1 MGEVGKASRIAVI
14 GAGAM
19 GTALAVHSARAGAD
33 SVLLATDR
41 DEAVVDVWRRGLP
54 HPTLRMPFHHY
65 VRCCPA
71 KDWADELPGASIIF
85 VAVSSAGL
93 ERVLSRAAGLGAPG
107 AVWVMATKGWADDTL
122 QTPSQVAT
130 AVLGDVPVVSLA
142 GPALAAEILAGSPTG
157 LLCASADR
165 DARRRAAAALT
176 SPTTAVFTTSD
187 VAGAETS
194 AAFKNV
200 VAVAVGL
207 AEGLSDRLGES
218 APVASYGN
226 ARAAVFARGMLDML
240 ALAQAQGGRARDR
253 ARAGR
258 RRGSVRHLPARPQRP
273 LRAAAGLGRHRR
285 RCGPLDREH
294 GGGRD
299 RTPSAA
305 LRLAARAGL
314 DLPSARVVELALT
327 EDLTGER
334 VSDRLRDLFLTVVSG
349 AQKPRAGSPRSY

>member
-1 MGEVGKASRIAVI
+1 MGKASRIAVI

-41 DEAVVDVWRRGLP
+41 DQAVVDVWRQGLP
-54 HPTLRMPFHHY
+54 HPTLLMPFHHY

-71 KDWADELPGASIIF
+71 SDWADELAGASIIF

-93 ERVLSRAAGLGAPG
+93 ERVLSQAAGLGAPG

-122 QTPSQVAT
+122 QTPSQVAA
-130 AVLGDVPVVSLA
+130 AVLGDVPVVSLV

-165 DARRRAAAALT
+165 DARRCAAAALT

-218 APVASYGN
+218 PLVTNFGN

-240 ALAQAQGGRARDR
+240 TLAEAQGGRA
-253 ARAGR
+253 AT
-258 RRGSVRHLPARPQRP
+258 V
-273 LRAAAGLGRHRR
+273 AGLAGAGDLYVTCQHGRN
-285 RCGPLDREH
+285 
-294 GGGRD
+294 GRFGRLLGSGATVD
-299 RTPSAA
+299 GAVRSIGSTVEGVTNTSAA
-305 LRLAARAGL
+305 LRVAARAGL
-314 DLPSARVVELALT
+314 DLPSAQVVQLALT

-349 AQKPRAGSPRSY
+349 SHKPASSPQSY

>member
-1 MGEVGKASRIAVI
+1 MTR
-14 GAGAM
+14 
-19 GTALAVHSARAGAD
+19 
-33 SVLLATDR
+33 
-41 DEAVVDVWRRGLP
+41 
-54 HPTLRMPFHHY
+54 LR
-65 VRCCPA
+65 
-71 KDWADELPGASIIF
+71 
-85 VAVSSAGL
+85 
-93 ERVLSRAAGLGAPG
+93 
-107 AVWVMATKGWADDTL
+107 
-122 QTPSQVAT
+122 TPSQVAT
-130 AVLGDVPVVSLA
+130 AVLGDVPVVALA

-165 DARRRAAAALT
+165 DARRSAAAALT

-218 APVASYGN
+218 ALVASFGN

-240 ALAQAQGGRARDR
+240 ALAEAQGGRA
-253 ARAGR
+253 ATVLGLAGAGDLYVTCQHGR
-258 RRGSVRHLPARPQRP
+258 NGRFGRLLGSGATVDGAVRSI
-273 LRAAAGLGRHRR
+273 GSTVEGV
-285 RCGPLDREH
+285 
-294 GGGRD
+294 
-299 RTPSAA
+299 TNTSAA
-305 LRLAARAGL
+305 LRIAARDGI

-349 AQKPRAGSPRSY
+349 SHQPGPGSRP